1 MHLSLFNV
9 SVPAN
14 ATNYLAKLRPIISFN
29 LMKYLKYVND
39 WVLNFDYKGQDDLK
53 VKYLIAPIKDIGFS
67 SFNFLMNSGNV
78 G

>member
-1 MHLSLFNV
+1 
-9 SVPAN
+9 
-14 ATNYLAKLRPIISFN
+14 
-29 LMKYLKYVND
+29 MKYLKYVND